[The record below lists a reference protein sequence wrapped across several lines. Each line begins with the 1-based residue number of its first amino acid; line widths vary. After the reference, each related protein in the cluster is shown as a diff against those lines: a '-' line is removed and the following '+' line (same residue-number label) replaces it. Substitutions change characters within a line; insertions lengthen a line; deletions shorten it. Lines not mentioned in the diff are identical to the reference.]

1 MKILKHGDP
10 EITKHCSMLY
20 TCDRCGCEFTAVAGE
35 VHVLPAETDPV
46 KQLRNILEDVK
57 TENLF
62 KVHCPDCGKI
72 LSKTTAE
79 VEAYDAEMKK
89 ESDQE

>member
-1 MKILKHGDP
+1 MNILKHGDP

-35 VHVLPAETDPV
+35 VHVIPAETDPV
-46 KQLRNILEDVK
+46 KQFRNILEDVK

-89 ESDQE
+89 ESDQS

>member
-1 MKILKHGDP
+1 MKIIKHGDP
-10 EITKHCSMLY
+10 KITKLYNMLY

-35 VHVLPAETDPV
+35 IHVMPAETDPV

-79 VEAYDAEMKK
+79 VDAYGEEIRK
-89 ESDQE
+89 ESD